1 MLPRPPADTA
11 SFDSLTLAAL
21 PVVTAQAARDLGPT
35 AHRWLPVH
43 RSVRAGRVLQV
54 FGADTAPDHYAVLLR
69 ADGALLALTHRAA
82 GVGARNPFLGEAR
95 HHGAPGVCCHGLQ
108 VVAFRP
114 EPGITA
120 IRFRRNGRDQE
131 LAIDPASGR
140 FLLVDWTNP
149 APILAF
155 TRLVAG
161 RRALV
166 PAAPGLP
173 FSRAGVAAMP
183 AVKAA

>member
-1 MLPRPPADTA
+1 ML
-11 SFDSLTLAAL
+11 
-21 PVVTAQAARDLGPT
+21 
-35 AHRWLPVH
+35 
-43 RSVRAGRVLQV
+43 
-54 FGADTAPDHYAVLLR
+54 GADTTPDHYAVLLR

-82 GVGARNPFLGEAR
+82 GIGPRNPFLGEAR

-114 EPGITA
+114 EPGVTA

-140 FLLVDWTNP
+140 FLLVDWTDP
-149 APILAF
+149 APIAAF

-161 RRALV
+161 RRTLV

-173 FSRAGVAAMP
+173 VSRAHAA
-183 AVKAA
+183 ALRIRAAAEAA